1 MGRLLSAWLVWQ
13 VGQQLLSDADQNLS
27 DVLLLAD

>member
-1 MGRLLSAWLVWQ
+1 MGHLLSAWLAWQ
-13 VGQQLLSDADQNLS
+13 VGQPRLRDADQNLS

>member
-1 MGRLLSAWLVWQ
+1 MGRLLSSWLVWQ
-13 VGQQLLSDADQNLS
+13 MGQQLLSDADQNLS